1 MNRLAELLE
10 MSGLSASFSNNN
22 DGVANTGSAKPLP
35 TRTPVRPGLM
45 MLESTPGLITGMS
58 VTSRNSLN
66 DAQSRRQAEAGTSL
80 RYPLGSESL
89 DATSTRAIPGI
100 IAARTP
106 GSVRKPSRR
115 PPPPRPVYPTPPQ
128 EPYFPRFIQIPMDSG
143 TDSSRANQIEAE
155 SADVRNVSVEA
166 VMEEMR
172 QFVATPAKERLLR
185 EAEVQRA
192 MAEMK
197 YEVGLFE

>member
-1 MNRLAELLE
+1 
-10 MSGLSASFSNNN
+10 
-22 DGVANTGSAKPLP
+22 
-35 TRTPVRPGLM
+35 
-45 MLESTPGLITGMS
+45 
-58 VTSRNSLN
+58 
-66 DAQSRRQAEAGTSL
+66 
-80 RYPLGSESL
+80 
-89 DATSTRAIPGI
+89 
-100 IAARTP
+100 
-106 GSVRKPSRR
+106 
-115 PPPPRPVYPTPPQ
+115 
-128 EPYFPRFIQIPMDSG
+128 MDSG